1 MRDTAPPDEAKAS
14 YNTFKKVMIKRRA
27 AGKRNPVDAYPGDLL
42 FFMRVTQ
49 LLHGLGSLLHY
60 MSIAPS
66 SLRVIAVSE
75 KLYGDCKACYYNSEQ
90 LHYWNS
96 KDMHIA

>member
-49 LLHGLGSLLHY
+49 LLHGLGSLLHVKAACKPHFIL
-60 MSIAPS
+60 SI
-66 SLRVIAVSE
+66 LVTF
-75 KLYGDCKACYYNSEQ
+75 
-90 LHYWNS
+90 
-96 KDMHIA
+96 